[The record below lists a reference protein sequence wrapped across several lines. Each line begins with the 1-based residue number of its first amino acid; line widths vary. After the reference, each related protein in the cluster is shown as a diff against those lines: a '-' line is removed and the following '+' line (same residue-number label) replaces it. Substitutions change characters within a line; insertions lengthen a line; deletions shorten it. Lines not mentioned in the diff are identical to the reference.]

1 MSEKILN
8 QDEIDALLKGVDTG
22 AVATEPKEPQTP
34 AAITAF
40 NFSGQDRVVRGR
52 MAALDIIHDRYIKL
66 LTATF
71 SRSLHRSVEVKLKA
85 TETVKFGTLME
96 RLPLPS
102 SLVIFKMDPLT
113 GNGLW
118 AMDASLVYLLT
129 DYYFGGGGQPHVPPE
144 GSVFTPIQLR
154 IIRNIGALALQDLEK
169 AWKGAHPV
177 KAEILRVESNPEF
190 AMVITARELA
200 VVATLQLEIG
210 DISKEFFLCYPYSM
224 LEPIKEK
231 LCAGFMNNQQQD
243 VNQHWAIRLR
253 EEIQHCPLEIAVELG
268 QATIHVEDLMGF
280 ATGDVVLLEKSFGD
294 PVVASI
300 EGLSKFRGLLGVV
313 KGQQALQVLSVIKS
327 GDPEAKENNYE

>member
-8 QDEIDALLKGVDTG
+8 QDEIDALLKGVVTG
-22 AVATEPKEPQTP
+22 EVETAPKEPQTP

-40 NFSGQDRVVRGR
+40 NFSGHDRVVRGR
-52 MAALDIIHDRYIKL
+52 MAALDIVHDRFIKL

-71 SRSLHRSVEVKLKA
+71 TRSLHRSVDIRLQA
-85 TETVKFGTLME
+85 TEIVKFGTLMD

-102 SLVIFKMDPLT
+102 SLVIFKMDPLV

-129 DYYFGGGGQPHVPPE
+129 DYYFGGGGQTHVKPE
-144 GSVFTPIQLR
+144 GREFTPIQLR
-154 IIRNIGALALQDLEK
+154 IVRNIGALALQDLEK

-177 KAEILRVESNPEF
+177 KTEILRVESNPEF
-190 AMVITARELA
+190 AMVVTARELA
-200 VVATLQLEIG
+200 VLATLQLEIG
-210 DISKEFFLCYPYSM
+210 DVSKEFFLCYPYSM

-231 LCAGFMNNQQQD
+231 LCAGFMNNQQD

-253 EEIQHCPLEIAVELG
+253 EEIQHFPLEIAVELG

-280 ATGDVVLLEKSFGD
+280 ATGDVVLLDKNFGD
-294 PVVASI
+294 PVMASI

-313 KGQQALQVLSVIKS
+313 KGQQALQVLSIIKT

>member
-22 AVATEPKEPQTP
+22 AVETAPKEPQAP

-52 MAALDIIHDRYIKL
+52 MAALDIIHDRFIKL
-66 LTATF
+66 LTTTF
-71 SRSLHRSVEVKLKA
+71 SRSLHRSVEVKLQS
-85 TETVKFGTLME
+85 TETVKFGTLMD

-102 SLVIFKMDPLT
+102 SLVIFKMDPLV

-129 DYYFGGGGQPHVPPE
+129 DYYFGGGGQTHVKPE
-144 GSVFTPIQLR
+144 GRDFTPIQLR
-154 IIRNIGALALQDLEK
+154 LIRNIGGLALQDLEK
-169 AWKGAHPV
+169 AWKRAHPI

-190 AMVITARELA
+190 AMVVTARELA

-231 LCAGFMNNQQQD
+231 LCAGFMNTQFEVD
-243 VNQHWAIRLR
+243 QHWAIRLR
-253 EEIQHCPLEIAVELG
+253 EEMQYCPLEIAVELG

-313 KGQQALQVLSVIKS
+313 KGQQALQVVSVIKS
-327 GDPEAKENNYE
+327 GDPEAKENDYE

>member
-8 QDEIDALLKGVDTG
+8 QDEIDALLKGVVTG
-22 AVATEPKEPQTP
+22 AVETAPKEPQTP
-34 AAITAF
+34 AAVTAF

-52 MAALDIIHDRYIKL
+52 MAALDIIHDRFIKL

-71 SRSLHRSVEVKLKA
+71 SRSLHRSVEVKLQA
-85 TETVKFGTLME
+85 TEIVKFGTLID

-102 SLVIFKMDPLT
+102 SFVLFKMDPLV

-129 DYYFGGGGQPHVPPE
+129 DYYFGGDGQPHVQTE
-144 GSVFTPIQLR
+144 GRDFTPIQLR

-169 AWKGAHPV
+169 AWKGAHPI

-200 VVATLQLEIG
+200 VVSTLQLEIG
-210 DISKEFFLCYPYSM
+210 EISKEFFLCYPYSM

-231 LCAGFMNNQQQD
+231 LCAGFMNNQQD
-243 VNQHWAIRLR
+243 VNQHWMIRMR

-313 KGQQALQVLSVIKS
+313 KGQQALQVLSVIKA
-327 GDPEAKENNYE
+327 GDPEAKENDYE

>member
-8 QDEIDALLKGVDTG
+8 QDEIDALLKGVVTG
-22 AVATEPKEPQTP
+22 EVETTPKEPQTP

-52 MAALDIIHDRYIKL
+52 MAALDIVHDRFIKL

-71 SRSLHRSVEVKLKA
+71 TRSLHRAVDIRLQA
-85 TETVKFGTLME
+85 TEIVKFGTLMD

-102 SLVIFKMDPLT
+102 SLVIFKMDPLA
-113 GNGLW
+113 GNALW

-129 DYYFGGGGQPHVPPE
+129 DYYFGGGGQTHVKPE
-144 GSVFTPIQLR
+144 GRDFTPIQLR
-154 IIRNIGALALQDLEK
+154 LIRNIGALALQDLEK

-190 AMVITARELA
+190 AMVITVRELA
-200 VVATLQLEIG
+200 VVATLQIEIG

-231 LCAGFMNNQQQD
+231 LCAGFMNNQQD

-280 ATGDVVLLEKSFGD
+280 ATGDVVLLDKSFGD

-313 KGQQALQVLSVIKS
+313 KGQQALQVVSVIKS

>member
-8 QDEIDALLKGVDTG
+8 QDEIDALLKGVVTG
-22 AVATEPKEPQTP
+22 EVEAAPKEPQTP
-34 AAITAF
+34 AAIMAF
-40 NFSGQDRVVRGR
+40 NFSGHDRVVRGR
-52 MAALDIIHDRYIKL
+52 MAALDIVHDRFIKL

-71 SRSLHRSVEVKLKA
+71 TRSLHRSVDIRLQA
-85 TETVKFGTLME
+85 TEIVKFGTLMD

-102 SLVIFKMDPLT
+102 SLVIFKMDPLV

-129 DYYFGGGGQPHVPPE
+129 DYYFGGGGQTHVKPE
-144 GSVFTPIQLR
+144 GRDFTPIQLR
-154 IIRNIGALALQDLEK
+154 LIRNIGGLALQDLEK

-210 DISKEFFLCYPYSM
+210 DVSKEFFLCYPYSM

-231 LCAGFMNNQQQD
+231 LCAGFMNNQQD

-280 ATGDVVLLEKSFGD
+280 ATGDVVLLDKNFGD
-294 PVVASI
+294 PVMASI

-313 KGQQALQVLSVIKS
+313 KGQQALQVVSVIKS

>member
-22 AVATEPKEPQTP
+22 AVKTEPKEPQAPATITP
-34 AAITAF
+34 F
-40 NFSGQDRVVRGR
+40 NFSGHDRVVRGR
-52 MAALDIIHDRYIKL
+52 MAALDIIHDRFIKL

-71 SRSLHRSVEVKLKA
+71 SRSLHRAVEVKLQS

-102 SLVIFKMDPLT
+102 SLVIFKMDPLA

-129 DYYFGGGGQPHVPPE
+129 DHYFGGGGQPHVQPE
-144 GSVFTPIQLR
+144 GREFTPIQLR
-154 IIRNIGALALQDLEK
+154 IVRNIGALALQDLEK
-169 AWKGAHPV
+169 AWKGASPV

-200 VVATLQLEIG
+200 VVATLQLVIG

-231 LCAGFMNNQQQD
+231 LCAGSINNQQD
-243 VNQHWAIRLR
+243 ANQQWSIRLR
-253 EEIQHCPLEIAVELG
+253 EEMQYCPLEIAVELG

-280 ATGDVVLLEKSFGD
+280 ATGDVVILEKSFGD

-313 KGQQALQVLSVIKS
+313 KGQQALQVLSIIKA
-327 GDPEAKENNYE
+327 GDPDAKENNYE

>member
-22 AVATEPKEPQTP
+22 AVETAPKAPQTP

-40 NFSGQDRVVRGR
+40 NFSGHDRVVRGR
-52 MAALDIIHDRYIKL
+52 MAALDIVHDRFIKL

-71 SRSLHRSVEVKLKA
+71 TRSLHRAVDIRLQA
-85 TETVKFGTLME
+85 TEIVKFGTLMD

-102 SLVIFKMDPLT
+102 SLVIFKMDPLV
-113 GNGLW
+113 GNALW

-129 DYYFGGGGQPHVPPE
+129 DYYFGGGGQTHVKPE
-144 GSVFTPIQLR
+144 GRDFTPIQLR
-154 IIRNIGALALQDLEK
+154 LIRNIGALALQDLEK

-190 AMVITARELA
+190 AMVITVRELA
-200 VVATLQLEIG
+200 VVATLQIEIG

-231 LCAGFMNNQQQD
+231 LCAGFMNNQQD

-280 ATGDVVLLEKSFGD
+280 ATGDVVLLDKSFGD
-294 PVVASI
+294 SVVASI

-313 KGQQALQVLSVIKS
+313 KGQQALQVVSVIKS

>member
-8 QDEIDALLKGVDTG
+8 QDEIDALLKGVVTG
-22 AVATEPKEPQTP
+22 EVETAPKEPQTP

-40 NFSGQDRVVRGR
+40 NFSGHDRVVRGR
-52 MAALDIIHDRYIKL
+52 MAALDIVHDRFIKL

-71 SRSLHRSVEVKLKA
+71 TRSLHRSVDIRLQA
-85 TETVKFGTLME
+85 TEIVKFGTLMD

-102 SLVIFKMDPLT
+102 SLVIFKMDPLV

-129 DYYFGGGGQPHVPPE
+129 DYYFGGGGQTHVKPE
-144 GSVFTPIQLR
+144 GRDFTPIQLR
-154 IIRNIGALALQDLEK
+154 LIRNIGGLALQDLEK
-169 AWKGAHPV
+169 AWTGAHPV

-210 DISKEFFLCYPYSM
+210 DVSKEFFLCYPYSM

-231 LCAGFMNNQQQD
+231 LCAGFMNNQQD

-280 ATGDVVLLEKSFGD
+280 ATGDVVLLDKNFGD
-294 PVVASI
+294 PVMASI

-313 KGQQALQVLSVIKS
+313 KGQQALQVVSVIKS

>member
-1 MSEKILN
+1 
-8 QDEIDALLKGVDTG
+8 
-22 AVATEPKEPQTP
+22 
-34 AAITAF
+34 
-40 NFSGQDRVVRGR
+40 
-52 MAALDIIHDRYIKL
+52 
-66 LTATF
+66 
-71 SRSLHRSVEVKLKA
+71 
-85 TETVKFGTLME
+85 
-96 RLPLPS
+96 
-102 SLVIFKMDPLT
+102 
-113 GNGLW
+113 
-118 AMDASLVYLLT
+118 MDASLVYLLT
-129 DYYFGGGGQPHVPPE
+129 DYYFGGGGQTHVKPE
-144 GSVFTPIQLR
+144 GRDFTPIQLR
-154 IIRNIGALALQDLEK
+154 LIRNIGALALQDLEK

-190 AMVITARELA
+190 AMVITVRELA
-200 VVATLQLEIG
+200 VVATLQIEIG

-231 LCAGFMNNQQQD
+231 LCAGFMNNQQD

-313 KGQQALQVLSVIKS
+313 KGQQALKVVSVIKS

>member
-8 QDEIDALLKGVDTG
+8 QDEIDALLKGVVTG
-22 AVATEPKEPQTP
+22 EVETAPKEPQTP

-40 NFSGQDRVVRGR
+40 NFSGHDRVVRGR
-52 MAALDIIHDRYIKL
+52 MAALDIVHDRFIKL

-71 SRSLHRSVEVKLKA
+71 TRSLHRSVDIRLQA
-85 TETVKFGTLME
+85 TEIVKFGTLMD

-102 SLVIFKMDPLT
+102 SLVIFKMDPLV

-129 DYYFGGGGQPHVPPE
+129 DYYFGGGGQTHVKPE
-144 GSVFTPIQLR
+144 GRDFTPIQLR
-154 IIRNIGALALQDLEK
+154 LIRNIGALALQDLEK

-210 DISKEFFLCYPYSM
+210 DVSKEFFLCYPYSM

-231 LCAGFMNNQQQD
+231 LCAGFMNNQQD

-280 ATGDVVLLEKSFGD
+280 ATGDVVLLDKNFGD
-294 PVVASI
+294 PVMASI

-313 KGQQALQVLSVIKS
+313 KGQQALQVVSVIKS

>member
-8 QDEIDALLKGVDTG
+8 QEEIDALLKGVVTG
-22 AVATEPKEPQTP
+22 AVETAPKEPQTP
-34 AAITAF
+34 GAITAF

-52 MAALDIIHDRYIKL
+52 MAALDIIHDRFTKL

-71 SRSLHRSVEVKLKA
+71 SRSLHRSIDISIKA
-85 TETVKFGTLME
+85 TEIVKFGTLID

-102 SLVIFKMDPLT
+102 SLVIFKMDPLV

-129 DYYFGGGGQPHVPPE
+129 DYYFGGGGQTHVKPE
-144 GSVFTPIQLR
+144 GRDFTPIQLR
-154 IIRNIGALALQDLEK
+154 LIRNIGGLALLDLEK
-169 AWKGAHPV
+169 AWRGAYAI
-177 KAEILRVESNPEF
+177 KAELLRVECNPEF

-224 LEPIKEK
+224 LEPIKDK
-231 LCAGFMNNQQQD
+231 LCAGFMSNQQD

-253 EEIQHCPLEIAVELG
+253 EEMQYCPLEIAVELG

-280 ATGDVVLLEKSFGD
+280 ATGDVVLLDKSFGD

-313 KGQQALQVLSVIKS
+313 KGQQALQVVSVIKS